1 MILDE
6 RENRSAICRE
16 IRYHVGLT
24 DDELSI
30 QDVVVGVVAMVDD
43 KGEVN
48 HHTGGVALAVGAGI
62 GFIGRHTVVGK
73 KLVVTIAVDDDTTAG
88 ALKRRG
94 DIFPT
99 AHKPKVV
106 VLVIVQV
113 DLNRVRQD
121 RPVRIFGIL
130 LATVQ
135 EGKECY

>member
-6 RENRSAICRE
+6 RENRSAICWE
-16 IRYHVGLT
+16 IWHHVGLA
-24 DDELSI
+24 DDKLSI
-30 QDVVVGVVAMVDD
+30 QDVVVSVVAMVDD
-43 KGEVN
+43 EWGVC

-121 RPVRIFGIL
+121 WPIRVFGIL
-130 LATVQ
+130 LATMQ